1 MKYVVLELKFVTDTK
16 VVHVGL
22 VVFVIYL
29 SHVLV
34 AVIDAEIVVLGQT
47 QIRPDVIA
55 YLLNAPLVI
64 KLDARKG
71 RQKGTLAVVGDFE
84 ARA

>member
-22 VVFVIYL
+22 VVFVIHL

-34 AVIDAEIVVLGQT
+34 AVIDAEIVLLLQT
-47 QIRPDVIA
+47 QIRTNVIT
-55 YLLNAPLVI
+55 YLLDAPRVI
-64 KLDARKG
+64 EFDARKG